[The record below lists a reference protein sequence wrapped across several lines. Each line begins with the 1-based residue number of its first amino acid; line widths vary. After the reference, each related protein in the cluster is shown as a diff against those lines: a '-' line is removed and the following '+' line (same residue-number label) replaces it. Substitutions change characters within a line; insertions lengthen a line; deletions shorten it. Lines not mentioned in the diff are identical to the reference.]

1 MVRSM
6 RSGLALVAVSCA
18 IALSACNPAANNQ
31 SGPGPNTGSG
41 GSSGGFSKDL
51 SGTLKTSGF
60 NPSDEVGKSRGDYAT
75 KQVAPVTVT
84 MDTTNFDPQ
93 KFAAQA
99 ASGSV
104 PDLIQVD
111 RSSVDTLADKG
122 LIIPL
127 DECFTTWGVSPSEYY
142 YPAAIKDVT
151 YDGHVYGV
159 PQFFQASVIIGN
171 KNVMGP
177 AGVSM
182 SDLDTSKPDQLIPVA
197 KKMTKISGGK
207 PTQLG
212 FSPDLPGSSALW
224 LAVFGGKP
232 NDGNGKPTLDDP
244 KNVEA
249 LTWMKQMMDAQ
260 GGYANVKSF
269 MDTFDVFGDNNEY
282 VKNQAGAM
290 TWAQW
295 YVNVLSNTKDK
306 VKLQA
311 TTIKDTS
318 GSVVGFAGGTAFAI
332 PKAGKNPSAACAWAI
347 KATSLDAWMA
357 AGSARADTVKQKS
370 AIMTGLFT
378 GSPVA
383 DKAIRDKFVK
393 PSGNADFD
401 QLIATTYDALQHTVS
416 FGGSPVGQQISDAL
430 NNAVTVTL
438 TGEKSP
444 QDALKDAQDTA
455 MRAYQQSNLGK
466 NG

>member
-1 MVRSM
+1 MVRNIKA
-6 RSGLALVAVSCA
+6 GLALVAVSCA
-18 IALSACNPAANNQ
+18 VALSACNPAANTQ
-31 SGPGPNTGSG
+31 SGPATNGGTGG
-41 GSSGGFSKDL
+41 GGGFSKTL

-60 NPSDEVGKSRGDYAT
+60 NPSDEVGKARGDYAT
-75 KQVAPVTVT
+75 TQVAPVTVS

-99 ASGSV
+99 ASGNV

-111 RSSVDTLADKG
+111 RSTVDTLADKG

-127 DECFTTWGVSPSEYY
+127 DQCFSTWGVSPSEYY

-151 YDGHVYGV
+151 YNGHVYGV
-159 PQFFQASVIIGN
+159 PQFFQASIIIGN
-171 KNVMGP
+171 KSVMGP
-177 AGVSM
+177 AGVTM
-182 SDLDTSKPDQLIPVA
+182 ADLDTSKPDQLIQVA
-197 KKMTKISGGK
+197 KKMTKQSGGK

-232 NDGNGKPTLDDP
+232 NDSNGKPTLDDP

-249 LTWMKQMMDAQ
+249 LTWMKSIMDAQ
-260 GGYANVKSF
+260 GGYAKVKSF
-269 MDTFDVFGDNNEY
+269 MDTFDTFGDKNEY
-282 VKNQAGAM
+282 VQNQAGAM

-295 YVNVLSNTKDK
+295 YINVLSSTKDN

-318 GSVVGFAGGTAFAI
+318 GSVIGFAGGTAFAI
-332 PKAGKNPSAACAWAI
+332 PKASKNPSAACAWAV
-347 KATSLDAWMA
+347 KVTSLDAWMA
-357 AGSARADTVKQKS
+357 AGSARAATVAQKHS
-370 AIMTGLFT
+370 IMTGLFT

-401 QLIATTYDALQHTVS
+401 QLIATSYDALQHTVS

-430 NNAVTVTL
+430 TNAVTVTL
-438 TGEKSP
+438 TGEKTP
-444 QDALKDAQDTA
+444 QEALKEAQDTA
-455 MRAYQQSNLGK
+455 MRAYSQSNLGK

>member
-1 MVRSM
+1 MVRSTKT
-6 RSGLALVAVSCA
+6 GLALVAVSCA
-18 IALSACNPAANNQ
+18 VALSACNPAANNQ
-31 SGPGPNTGSG
+31 GGPGASTGGTAS
-41 GSSGGFSKDL
+41 GFSTSL

-75 KQVAPVTVT
+75 KQISPVTVS

-99 ASGSV
+99 ASGTV

-127 DECFTTWGVSPSEYY
+127 DQCFSTWGVSPSEYY

-151 YDGHVYGV
+151 YNGHVYGV
-159 PQFFQASVIIGN
+159 PQFFQASIISGN
-171 KNVMGP
+171 ENVMGP
-177 AGVSM
+177 AGVTM
-182 SDLDTSKPDQLIPVA
+182 ADLDTSKPDQLIQVA
-197 KKMTKISGGK
+197 KKMTKQSGGK

-232 NDGNGKPTLDDP
+232 NDASGKPTLDDP
-244 KNVEA
+244 KNVQA
-249 LTWMKQMMDAQ
+249 LTWMKSMMDAQ

-295 YVNVLSNTKDK
+295 YINVLSSTKDK
-306 VKLQA
+306 VQLQA

-332 PKAGKNPSAACAWAI
+332 PKAGRNPSAACAWAI

-357 AGSARADTVKQKS
+357 AAQARAATVAQKNS
-370 AIMTGLFT
+370 IMTGLFT

-383 DKAIRDKFVK
+383 DKAIRDKYVK

-401 QLIATTYDALQHTVS
+401 QLIATSYDALQHTVS

-430 NNAVTVTL
+430 SNAVTVTL

-455 MRAYQQSNLGK
+455 MRAYSQSNLGK